1 VEVLSFT
8 KGDSVI
14 HQFYF
19 PWSEEKN
26 VVFFYKFPPR
36 EKTSQEKIKF
46 QRKKVYFFAL
56 QSYAIGILIAACAFD
71 FRLVKRLAIWLI
83 TLQLVLSI
91 FSLKY
96 NKKKLY
102 FIILYFNLLSKY
114 PKHFIYP
121 RIHEKKSGF
130 FACFMLFLVSSK
142 NQWCYFI
149 VKRVEEVR
157 WIYVV

>member
-19 PWSEEKN
+19 PWSEKKN

-46 QRKKVYFFAL
+46 QRRKVCFFAL
-56 QSYAIGILIAACAFD
+56 QSDAIGILIAACAFD

-102 FIILYFNLLSKY
+102 FNLLSKY

-121 RIHEKKSGF
+121 RIHEKKIRVLCLFYVVLGF
-130 FACFMLFLVSSK
+130 FKESMVLFCRKES
-142 NQWCYFI
+142 
-149 VKRVEEVR
+149 
-157 WIYVV
+157 